1 MYRELIGLCSA
12 YFLHILI
19 AYEIYI
25 EGLMSE
31 ILEVLDLKKCFL
43 KNKAVDGVS
52 FKVKQGICFG
62 LLGPNG
68 AGKTTTIEMLE
79 GIVEP
84 TSGKILYQGNP
95 LDKHI
100 YHELGIQFQ
109 HTALQDHL
117 TVIETQKMFS
127 AFYDKTLPIKEL
139 VSLCQLEEF
148 INQDHR
154 KLSGGQKQRLLLAL
168 ALINDP
174 QLVFLDEPTTGLDP
188 HSRRLFW
195 DLVNKIK
202 AQGKTILL
210 TTHYM
215 DEAEYLCDEIAI
227 MDKGQIIALDTP
239 EALLQQHFSGALIK
253 LPRQN
258 IEEHNDQKSILN
270 QFNIQF
276 VQQSAQI
283 QSGDI
288 QTSLVALV
296 EQGVPLDGLQVK
308 SANLDDLFLKLTGHG
323 LEGVN
328 NV

>member
-1 MYRELIGLCSA
+1 MSA
-12 YFLHILI
+12 L
-19 AYEIYI
+19 
-25 EGLMSE
+25 
-31 ILEVLDLKKCFL
+31 LEVSDLKRYFL
-43 KNKAVDGVS
+43 KNKAVDGLS
-52 FKVKQGICFG
+52 FSVKKGICFG

-79 GIVEP
+79 GIVKP
-84 TSGKILYQGNP
+84 TSGQILYQGKP

-100 YHELGIQFQ
+100 YHQLGIQFQ

-117 TVIETQKMFS
+117 TVLETLKMFS
-127 AFYDKTLPIKEL
+127 AFYEHTIKIDDL
-139 VSLCQLEEF
+139 ISLCHLEDF
-148 INQDHR
+148 VYQDHQ

-195 DLVNKIK
+195 DLVNQIK
-202 AQGKTILL
+202 SQGKTIML

-227 MDKGQIIALDTP
+227 MDKGKIIALDTP
-239 EALLQQHFSGALIK
+239 VSLLQQHFSGALIK
-253 LPRQN
+253 LPKQN
-258 IEEHNDQKSILN
+258 IDQHSFKDDILKL
-270 QFNIQF
+270 FNIQY

-283 QSGDI
+283 QSDDI
-288 QTSLVALV
+288 QLSLVELINQKV
-296 EQGVPLDGLQVK
+296 SLEGLQVK

-323 LEGVN
+323 LEGVK